1 MESTSSLL
9 ALITRVPT
17 SPSRSSAD
25 SMLISSS
32 CWSASTS
39 TAGPTASRASPI
51 VSFSALSVPARL
63 LSDSSAWMMS
73 VFCWSSVPTTPSSEP
88 SIDRSRSSRPD
99 ITRFASRVIVPS
111 WATPP
116 PLSRN
121 DSAPSTSSTS
131 GLRPVAARA
140 MVSPFPRRPSDSSS
154 GGCLQGD
161 VLLPQQRDLAD
172 LGDRVVRQHDVVLHP
187 HRDPGVP
194 ADPVDLGDLAD
205 DDVVDHHRGPR
216 HHVEHVGEVGGHL
229 EGVVLVDRRAGQ
241 RQVVGAV
248 EVAAAQQHRAR
259 GHRRQPA
266 GHPPHD
272 TPPRSSVIDGSAS
285 VL

>member
-39 TAGPTASRASPI
+39 TAGPTASSASPI
-51 VSFSALSVPARL
+51 VSFSSLSVPARL
-63 LSDSSAWMMS
+63 LSDSSALMMS

-111 WATPP
+111 CATPP

-154 GGCLQGD
+154 GGASRATYFSPSNETWRISATALSGSTTLSFTRIVTRACQPTRSTS
-161 VLLPQQRDLAD
+161 VTSPTTTSSTIT
-172 LGDRVVRQHDVVLHP
+172 GDRGTTLSTSAKSADTSKESSLSTGE
-187 HRDPGVP
+187 PGS
-194 ADPVDLGDLAD
+194 G
-205 DDVVDHHRGPR
+205 
-216 HHVEHVGEVGGHL
+216 
-229 EGVVLVDRRAGQ
+229 
-241 RQVVGAV
+241 
-248 EVAAAQQHRAR
+248 
-259 GHRRQPA
+259 
-266 GHPPHD
+266 
-272 TPPRSSVIDGSAS
+272 RS
-285 VL
+285 